1 MNKQIRHCAVGFL
14 ALALTSSYSLVAA
27 AQMVDEDGYV
37 VEEGYFTDEADEPV
51 VQFDGDDD
59 GQVLVVS
66 PAGMQRCVETFQSFD
81 PGTGTYVTYQG
92 ETRIC
97 PYLE

>member
-37 VEEGYFTDEADEPV
+37 VEEGYSDESDEPV
-51 VQFDGDDD
+51 VQFDDDDDD
-59 GQVLVVS
+59 GQVLVVN
-66 PAGMQRCVETFQSFD
+66 PAGMQRCADTFQSFD

-92 ETRIC
+92 ETRVC

>member
-1 MNKQIRHCAVGFL
+1 MNKQIKRCAVGLL
-14 ALALTSSYSLVAA
+14 ALGLTSGYSLVAA

-37 VEEGYFTDEADEPV
+37 VEEGYFDDSDEPV
-51 VQFDGDDD
+51 VQFDDDD
-59 GQVLVVS
+59 GGQVLVVN
-66 PAGMQRCVETFQSFD
+66 PGGMQQCVDTFQSFN
-81 PGTGTYVTYQG
+81 PSTGTYVTYQG